1 MTGGLAQGETLL
13 LDAQE
18 VRAILTPQA
27 AIAALEEAF
36 SAMAAENAVQPL
48 RVAAWRPDQQGAIAA
63 MPAFLGRPAVL
74 GAKVIAVFPENSRA
88 GLPSHQGVVVLH
100 DAEDGRCLAIVD
112 AGAIT
117 AIRTAAASALAT
129 RLLARE
135 DAQVLALLGSGE
147 QAHEHLRAIRTVRAI
162 REVRVFSR
170 TAAHAQTFAAV
181 AERAEGLPVRAAHT
195 AEEAVRGAQIICT
208 LTAAREPV
216 LLGRWLEPG
225 AHVNAVGASTP
236 AFRELDAQ
244 AISRSILFTDRAE
257 SLSAESEDYL
267 GALREGAISE
277 GHLRGELAQLVA
289 GSRTGRTSPEEIT
302 LFKSLGLA
310 IEDVA
315 AAHRVYREAI
325 AQGHGLRIRLG
336 GEARPGTG
344 A

>member
-181 AERAEGLPVRAAHT
+181 AERAEGLPVR
-195 AEEAVRGAQIICT
+195 GAQIICT